1 MSEEAYQWRDTDLY
15 RLCNI
20 HPNCHILS
28 HICRAFYAKQL
39 LGTERKGSLRPKAS
53 LIYPKW

>member
-15 RLCNI
+15 RLCKI

-28 HICRAFYAKQL
+28 QICTAFYASL
-39 LGTERKGSLRPKAS
+39 AAIRNRKKGKPKAQG
-53 LIYPKW
+53 